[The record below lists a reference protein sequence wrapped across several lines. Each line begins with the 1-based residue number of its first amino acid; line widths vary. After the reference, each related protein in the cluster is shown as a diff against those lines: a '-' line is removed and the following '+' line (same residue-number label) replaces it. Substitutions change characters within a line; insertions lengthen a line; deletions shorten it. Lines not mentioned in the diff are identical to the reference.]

1 MSSNKQR
8 GLMLEYEDEV
18 VVEEQKKETFSIT
31 FFDTSLNEINLDN
44 FYF

>member
-1 MSSNKQR
+1 
-8 GLMLEYEDEV
+8 MLEYEDEV

-44 FYF
+44 FLRFNKKKTICW